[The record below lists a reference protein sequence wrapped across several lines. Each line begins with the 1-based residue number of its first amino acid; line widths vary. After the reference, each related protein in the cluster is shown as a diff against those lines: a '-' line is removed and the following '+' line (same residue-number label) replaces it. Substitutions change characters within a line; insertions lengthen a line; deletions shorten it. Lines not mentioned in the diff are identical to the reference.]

1 MQDMG
6 LALRVTQLPDDDPPK
21 RLAETHRSMIA
32 RIAVSR
38 DREAYKALFLHFG
51 PRVKAL
57 MLKAGADHSMAED
70 LVQDVMM
77 TVWRKVELYT
87 PERGAVSTWIYTI
100 ARNARIDR
108 LRRNSSRA
116 YEDLEGMDLPSDD
129 PSSEDVM
136 FASQRAERIGQ
147 ALAELPDDQKQIIE
161 LAYVHYMSQNEIADR
176 LAIPLGTVKSRMRLA
191 YGKLKVK
198 LEEMR

>member
-1 MQDMG
+1 MG
-6 LALRVTQLPDDDPPK
+6 LALRVTQLPDDDPPE
-21 RLAETHRSMIA
+21 RLAETHRSLIA

-129 PSSEDVM
+129 PS
-136 FASQRAERIGQ
+136 R
-147 ALAELPDDQKQIIE
+147 PDDQKQIIE
-161 LAYVHYMSQNEIADR
+161 LAYVHDMSQNEIADR

>member
-1 MQDMG
+1 MSNLG
-6 LALRVTQLPDDDPPK
+6 LALRVTQPPNDDPPE
-21 RLAETHRSMIA
+21 RLAQMHRSLIA
-32 RIAVSR
+32 RIAGNR
-38 DREAYKALFLHFG
+38 DREAYRALFVHFG

-57 MLKAGADHSMAED
+57 MLKAGADHAQADD

-77 TVWRKVELYT
+77 TVWRKAELYT

-116 YEDLEGMDLPSDD
+116 YEDLEGMELPSDD
-129 PSSEDVM
+129 PSSEDVA
-136 FASQRAERIGQ
+136 FASQRAERVGQ

-161 LAYVHYMSQNEIADR
+161 LAYVHDMPQIEIAGT